1 MEMVAIN
8 APADLSTDLER
19 LARSLEKLAFP
30 EIPGEV
36 GLGATRDRLVRA
48 IRSYLLPRIEGPPG
62 PLLVVFA
69 GPTGAGKSTLLNSLS
84 GIEVSETGPLRP
96 TTREPVVLAADPTR
110 YATVGGV
117 DCVAVGGAAP
127 ILNSMTF
134 VDTPDIDS
142 TSSRHRAVSEIMID
156 HADIVVFVSSAMRYG
171 DLVPWEVLRR
181 ARSRGAPLLVV
192 LNRVSTGSG
201 AAVADFRKLLE
212 QESVDGEVLVVHEH
226 HLGAGAAIVPSV
238 AVRSLRRR
246 LMAEVAKHRE
256 HHDEIMKSVLWST
269 LGEAGDLITQ
279 ADLAVADRELMSGI
293 IDDRFTPDLER
304 LIFELPDLG
313 DHRMDLDVITA
324 LRRFST
330 RRVRRRLRRLAPSQQ
345 KVAATRRWL
354 DAALTAALEV
364 DLRAGVE
371 ESLRAMGE
379 PDDRRAGPA
388 ARESTDLAITSWSGG
403 LDALAGGENPG
414 FTALLIE
421 MTVLGVGGAREALQ
435 AVVGDDCERLLDS
448 AKTALTD
455 ALQPAYG
462 AIHDWLTSEVAV
474 EVTARPV
481 VDEARATLSEA
492 VALSA
497 FANA

>member
-1 MEMVAIN
+1 MVAIN

-19 LARSLEKLAFP
+19 LARSLENLVFP

-36 GLGATRDRLVRA
+36 GLGAARDRLVRA
-48 IRSYLLPRIEGPPG
+48 IRSYLLPRIEDPPG

-110 YATVGGV
+110 YETIGGLG
-117 DCVAVGGAAP
+117 CVTVGGAAP
-127 ILNSMTF
+127 ILTSMSF
-134 VDTPDIDS
+134 ADTPDIDS

-201 AAVADFRKLLE
+201 AAVADFRRLLE

-226 HLGAGAAIVPSV
+226 HLGADAAIVPSV

-246 LMAEVAKHRE
+246 LMAEVTKHGEQR
-256 HHDEIMKSVLWST
+256 DEIMKSVLWST
-269 LGEAGDLITQ
+269 LGEAGDLIAQ
-279 ADLAVADRELMSGI
+279 ADLAVADRELVSEI
-293 IDDRFTPDLER
+293 IDERFTPGLER
-304 LIFELPDLG
+304 LLLELPDLG
-313 DHRMDLDVITA
+313 DHRLDLDAITT
-324 LRRFST
+324 LRRFSK
-330 RRVRRRLRRLAPSQQ
+330 RRVRRRLRRIAPSQQ
-345 KVAATRRWL
+345 QIAATRRWL
-354 DAALTAALEV
+354 DAALTAALEA
-364 DLRAGVE
+364 DLRAAVE

-379 PDDRRAGPA
+379 PDGRRAGNEV
-388 ARESTDLAITSWSGG
+388 RQSTHDAITSWSSG
-403 LDALAGGENPG
+403 LGALAGGNDPG

-421 MTVLGVGGAREALQ
+421 MAVLQVGGARDALEAL
-435 AVVGDDCERLLDS
+435 VGDDCEQTLVR

-455 ALQPAYG
+455 ALLPAYG
-462 AIHDWLTSEVAV
+462 AMRDWLTSEVAD

-481 VDEARATLSEA
+481 VDEARAALSEA